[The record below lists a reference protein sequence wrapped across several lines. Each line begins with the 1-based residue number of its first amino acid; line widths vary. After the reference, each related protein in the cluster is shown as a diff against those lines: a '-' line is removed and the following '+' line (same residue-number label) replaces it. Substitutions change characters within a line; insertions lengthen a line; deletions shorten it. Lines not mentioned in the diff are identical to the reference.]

1 MVRMDTNPFYPFFLH
16 QFWHPWTLASTCCVS
31 SLLQTMPTNHT
42 HRRWGH
48 GPSPMKNP
56 GTKLQSHL
64 KVSGWT
70 FALIP
75 VFSLHVHVPTA
86 MAAHRFHCHFALF
99 HCAACAAC
107 TSCTTYIY
115 YVLHVYCMCTAY
127 THTNG
132 SMRSHFFPLDR
143 HLRGVAPFKSVCDGS
158 LERHGRGGCV
168 ASILHRRQHT
178 MD

>member
-1 MVRMDTNPFYPFFLH
+1 MVRMDINPFYPFFFH
-16 QFWHPWTLASTCCVS
+16 QSWHPWTLASTCCVS
-31 SLLQTMPTNHT
+31 LLLQTMPTNHT
-42 HRRWGH
+42 HRRWCH

-56 GTKLQSHL
+56 GTKLQSRL
-64 KVSGWT
+64 KVSGWI

-75 VFSLHVHVPTA
+75 VLSLHEETA
-86 MAAHRFHCHFALF
+86 MAAHQFHCYFA
-99 HCAACAAC
+99 H
-107 TSCTTYIY
+107 
-115 YVLHVYCMCTAY
+115 VLHVLYDCMCTAYMY

-168 ASILHRRQHT
+168 ASVLHRRP
-178 MD
+178 